1 MYNQH
6 KSQLFF
12 LFTKLGSRKKVKG
25 GNVNIN
31 DLQTKNINAA
41 SMIPGIQNIF
51 YFESSNRTKPTNVFK
66 DYANTRY

>member
-25 GNVNIN
+25 GNININ

-51 YFESSNRTKPTNVFK
+51 YFES
-66 DYANTRY
+66 

>member
-25 GNVNIN
+25 GNININ

-41 SMIPGIQNIF
+41 SMIPGIQNNFIL
-51 YFESSNRTKPTNVFK
+51 SLRTAQNLQMCSKIMLIRGF
-66 DYANTRY
+66 

>member
-1 MYNQH
+1 MA
-6 KSQLFF
+6 
-12 LFTKLGSRKKVKG
+12 KG

-51 YFESSNRTKPTNVFK
+51 YFESLNSAKTYKCVQRLC
-66 DYANTRY
+66 